1 MRYFSLIIACFS
13 ILAMQAQKELVIIN
27 TNDTH
32 STVMP
37 LSSNLDDTLKAG
49 RAGYLRRLALV
60 EEQRKAHPDLM
71 LFDCGDFSQGSPY
84 YTMFKGEVEVKLMNM
99 MKYDAVV
106 LGNHEFDNGMD
117 NLARLIDMSEFAWL
131 SANYDFSNTVL
142 KDKVKPYVVLKRD
155 DVKIGVFGL
164 TPKLEGLT
172 STENIEGAVYKDP
185 IESAKAVVS
194 ELRSESVGCDV
205 VVCLSHLGWNMYKQM
220 DDSTLIANTSGIDL
234 VLGGHSHTYFQEL
247 QYVKN
252 AEGKDVPVDQNGK
265 HGIYIGKQRL
275 FIQNRK

>member
-13 ILAMQAQKELVIIN
+13 ILTMQAQKELVIIN

-49 RAGYLRRLALV
+49 RAGYLRRLALL

-117 NLARLIDMSEFAWL
+117 NIARLIDMSEFAWL
-131 SANYDFSNTVL
+131 SANYDFSATVL
-142 KDKVKPYVVLKRD
+142 KDKVKPYVVLERD

-164 TPKLEGLT
+164 TPKLEGLA
-172 STENIEGAVYKDP
+172 SIENIEGAVYKDP

-234 VLGGHSHTYFQEL
+234 VLGGHTHTYFQEL

-252 AEGKDVPVDQNGK
+252 AVGKDVPVDQNGK
-265 HGIYIGKQRL
+265 HGIFIGKQRL
-275 FIQNRK
+275 FIQSKE

>member
-13 ILAMQAQKELVIIN
+13 ILTMQAQKELVIIN

-49 RAGYLRRLALV
+49 RAGYLRRLALL

-131 SANYDFSNTVL
+131 SANYDFSSTVL
-142 KDKVKPYVVLKRD
+142 KDKVKPYVVLERD

-164 TPKLEGLT
+164 TPKLEGLA
-172 STENIEGAVYKDP
+172 SIENIEGAVYKDP

-205 VVCLSHLGWNMYKQM
+205 VVCLSHLGWNVYKQM

-234 VLGGHSHTYFQEL
+234 VLGGHTHTYFQEL

-265 HGIYIGKQRL
+265 HGIFIGKQRL
-275 FIQNRK
+275 FIQSKE

>member
-49 RAGYLRRLALV
+49 RAGYLRRLALL
-60 EEQRKAHPDLM
+60 EEQRKGHPDLM

-99 MKYDAVV
+99 MKYDAVA

-131 SANYDFSNTVL
+131 SANYDFSATVL
-142 KDKVKPYVVLKRD
+142 KDKVKPYVVLERD

-164 TPKLEGLT
+164 TPKLEGLA
-172 STENIEGAVYKDP
+172 SIENIEGAVYKDP

-234 VLGGHSHTYFQEL
+234 VLGGHTHTYFQEL

-265 HGIYIGKQRL
+265 HGIFIGKQRL
-275 FIQNRK
+275 FIQSKE

>member
-49 RAGYLRRLALV
+49 RAGYLRRLALL

-131 SANYDFSNTVL
+131 SANYDFSATVL
-142 KDKVKPYVVLKRD
+142 KDKVKPYVVLERD
-155 DVKIGVFGL
+155 
-164 TPKLEGLT
+164 
-172 STENIEGAVYKDP
+172 
-185 IESAKAVVS
+185 
-194 ELRSESVGCDV
+194 
-205 VVCLSHLGWNMYKQM
+205 LS
-220 DDSTLIANTSGIDL
+220 S
-234 VLGGHSHTYFQEL
+234 
-247 QYVKN
+247 
-252 AEGKDVPVDQNGK
+252 
-265 HGIYIGKQRL
+265 
-275 FIQNRK
+275 

>member
-1 MRYFSLIIACFS
+1 MRYISLIIACFS

-49 RAGYLRRLALV
+49 RAGYLRRLALL

-99 MKYDAVV
+99 MKYDAVA

-131 SANYDFSNTVL
+131 SANYDFSATVL
-142 KDKVKPYVVLKRD
+142 KDKVKPYVVLERD

-164 TPKLEGLT
+164 TPKLEGLA
-172 STENIEGAVYKDP
+172 SIENIEGAVYKDP

-234 VLGGHSHTYFQEL
+234 VLGGHTHTYFEEL

-275 FIQNRK
+275 FIQSKE

>member
-1 MRYFSLIIACFS
+1 MRYISLIIACFS

-49 RAGYLRRLALV
+49 RAGYLRRLALL

-131 SANYDFSNTVL
+131 SANYDFSATVL
-142 KDKVKPYVVLKRD
+142 KDKVKPYVVLERD

-164 TPKLEGLT
+164 TPKLEGLA
-172 STENIEGAVYKDP
+172 SIENIEGAVYKDP

-220 DDSTLIANTSGIDL
+220 DDSPLIANTSGIDL
-234 VLGGHSHTYFQEL
+234 VLGGHTHTYFQEL

-265 HGIYIGKQRL
+265 HGIFIGKQRL
-275 FIQNRK
+275 FIQSKE

>member
-13 ILAMQAQKELVIIN
+13 ILAMKAQKELVIIN

-37 LSSNLDDTLKAG
+37 LSNNLDDTLKAG
-49 RAGYLRRLALV
+49 RAGYLRRLALL

-99 MKYDAVV
+99 MKYDAVA

-131 SANYDFSNTVL
+131 SANYDFSATVL
-142 KDKVKPYVVLKRD
+142 KDKVKPYVVLERD

-164 TPKLEGLT
+164 TPKLEGLA
-172 STENIEGAVYKDP
+172 SIENIEGAVYKDP

-234 VLGGHSHTYFQEL
+234 VLGGHTHTYFHEL

-265 HGIYIGKQRL
+265 HGIFIGKQRL
-275 FIQNRK
+275 FIQSKE

>member
-1 MRYFSLIIACFS
+1 MRYISLIIACFS
-13 ILAMQAQKELVIIN
+13 ILAMQAQKELVIIT

-49 RAGYLRRLALV
+49 RAGYLRRLALL

-99 MKYDAVV
+99 MKYDAVA

-131 SANYDFSNTVL
+131 SANYDFSATVL
-142 KDKVKPYVVLKRD
+142 KDKVKPYVVLERD

-164 TPKLEGLT
+164 TPKLEGLA
-172 STENIEGAVYKDP
+172 SIENIEGAVYKDP
-185 IESAKAVVS
+185 IESAKAVLS

-234 VLGGHSHTYFQEL
+234 VLGGHTHTYFQEL

-265 HGIYIGKQRL
+265 HGIFIGKQRL
-275 FIQNRK
+275 FIQSKE

>member
-1 MRYFSLIIACFS
+1 
-13 ILAMQAQKELVIIN
+13 MQAQKELVIIN

-49 RAGYLRRLALV
+49 RAGYLRRLALL
-60 EEQRKAHPDLM
+60 EEQRNAHPDLM

-99 MKYDAVV
+99 MKYDAVA

-131 SANYDFSNTVL
+131 SANYDFSATVL
-142 KDKVKPYVVLKRD
+142 KDKVKPYVVLERD

-164 TPKLEGLT
+164 TPKLEGLA
-172 STENIEGAVYKDP
+172 SIENIEGAVYKDP

-234 VLGGHSHTYFQEL
+234 VLGGHTHTYFQEL

-265 HGIYIGKQRL
+265 HGIFIGKQRL
-275 FIQNRK
+275 FIQSKE